1 MRPSVSPT
9 PIRIVHVVDS
19 LEPGGLERV
28 TCDLALAQSRKGH
41 DVSVFSLLSTSGFK
55 DELISSGISV
65 IEGNK
70 SQSLDLQMLGKLRK
84 WVMDRH
90 ADVVHAHNFVPN
102 YHAALACLGLR
113 GMPRPAQVCTIHDM
127 GTRLTQRKLRWLFLA
142 SLRRTQQVAMV
153 GQRVHQ
159 RFVDNGFVAAGRACT
174 VLNGIPVSRFTTSD
188 ASKAAARQALGVPA
202 SATLIGCVG
211 RLVPLKNHSRMIDVF
226 AELRA
231 DHPGLH
237 LAIVG
242 DGECR
247 DALRDQIAA
256 RGLQD
261 GVTLFGHHPNVS
273 QVLPAFDIFAL
284 PSQTEGLSIALLE
297 ACASQLAI
305 VATDVGGNPE
315 IIQDGQ
321 TGLLVPVDDNR
332 ALSQAIRKL
341 LDDQP
346 LRHALGQRARDW
358 VSANASDVAL
368 EQAYDSCYRKAMDCL
383 HPS

>member
-1 MRPSVSPT
+1 M
-9 PIRIVHVVDS
+9 VDS

-28 TCDLALAQSRKGH
+28 TCDLALAQSRRGH

-55 DELISSGISV
+55 DELISLGIPV
-65 IEGNK
+65 IEGDK
-70 SQSLDLQMLGKLRK
+70 SRSLDFRLLGKLRN
-84 WVMDRH
+84 WVTERR

-102 YHAALACLGLR
+102 YHAALACAGLR

-127 GTRLTQRKLRWLFLA
+127 GTRLAQRKLRWLFLA
-142 SLRRTQQVAMV
+142 SLHRTQRVAMV

-159 RFVDNGFVAAGRACT
+159 RFVEDGLVAADRATT
-174 VLNGIPVSRFTTSD
+174 VLNGIPVNRFTTSPL
-188 ASKAAARQALGVPA
+188 SKAAARQALGVPA

-211 RLVPLKNHSRMIDVF
+211 RLVPLKNHHRMIDVF

-242 DGECR
+242 DGERR

-256 RGLQD
+256 LELQD

-297 ACASQLAI
+297 ACASELAI
-305 VATDVGGNPE
+305 VATAVGGNPE

-321 TGLLVPVDDNR
+321 TGLLVPADDNQ
-332 ALSQAIRKL
+332 ALAQAIRKL
-341 LDDQP
+341 VDAP
-346 LRHALGQRARDW
+346 SLRHELGQHAREW
-358 VSANASDVAL
+358 VSANASDDAL
-368 EQAYDSCYRKAMDCL
+368 EQAYDSCYREAMKCL
-383 HPS
+383 HPT

>member
-1 MRPSVSPT
+1 M
-9 PIRIVHVVDS
+9 VDS

-28 TCDLALAQSRKGH
+28 TCDLALAQSKRGH
-41 DVSVFSLLSTSGFK
+41 DVSVFSLLNTSGFK
-55 DELISSGISV
+55 DELVSSGISV

-70 SQSLDLQMLGKLRK
+70 SRSLDFQMLGKLRK
-84 WVMDRH
+84 WVIDRR
-90 ADVVHAHNFVPN
+90 ANVVHAHNFVPN
-102 YHAALACLGLR
+102 YHAALACVGLR
-113 GMPRPAQVCTIHDM
+113 EMPRPAQVCTIHDM

-142 SLRRTQQVAMV
+142 SLRRTQRIAMV

-159 RFVDNGFVAAGRACT
+159 RFVADGLVAADRAST
-174 VLNGIPVSRFTTSD
+174 VLNGIPVNRFTTSP
-188 ASKAAARQALGVPA
+188 ASKVAARQVLGVPTN
-202 SATLIGCVG
+202 ATLIGCVG
-211 RLVPLKNHSRMIDVF
+211 RLVPLKNHRRMIDVF
-226 AELRA
+226 AELSIE
-231 DHPGLH
+231 HPGLH

-247 DALRDQIAA
+247 NALRDQIAA
-256 RGLQD
+256 MGLQD

-297 ACASQLAI
+297 ACASELAI
-305 VATDVGGNPE
+305 VATAVGGNPE

-332 ALSQAIRKL
+332 ALARAIRNL
-341 LDDQP
+341 LNDPP
-346 LRHALGQRARDW
+346 LRQALGQRAREW

-368 EQAYDSCYRKAMDCL
+368 EQAYDTCYRDAMNCL
-383 HPS
+383 RTR